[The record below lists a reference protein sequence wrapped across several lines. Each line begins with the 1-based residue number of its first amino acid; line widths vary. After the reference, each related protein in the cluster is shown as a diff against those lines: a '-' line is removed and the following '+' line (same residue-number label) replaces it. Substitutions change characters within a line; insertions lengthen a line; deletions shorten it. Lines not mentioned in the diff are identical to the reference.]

1 MKLDGKVDALVFAGG
16 IGERSALFRKEIIQQ
31 ILSLEFAVNDEKNN
45 RGSTDEDIT
54 VMDITKNPTNPP
66 RVLICQTNEQVS
78 LMGWKLAIC
87 FIP

>member
-1 MKLDGKVDALVFAGG
+1 VKLDGKVDALVFAGG

-45 RGSTDEDIT
+45 SDSTDEDIT
-54 VMDITKNPTNPP
+54 VMDITKNPTKPP

-78 LMGWKLAIC
+78 LMSWNLATC
-87 FIP
+87 LVP